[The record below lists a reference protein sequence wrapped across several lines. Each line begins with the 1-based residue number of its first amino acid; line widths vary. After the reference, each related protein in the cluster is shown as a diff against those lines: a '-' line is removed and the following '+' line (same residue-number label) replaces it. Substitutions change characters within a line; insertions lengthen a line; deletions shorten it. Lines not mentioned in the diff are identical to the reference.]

1 MKVSRCATPSDLS
14 ALLKRKLRVHRLGM
28 HPQQLLQLLHILE
41 HNPEE
46 VLPILYKNVYTSYFF
61 HLQIVSMF
69 DGAPIEVIRY
79 ELQVID
85 FHSSLI

>member
-1 MKVSRCATPSDLS
+1 
-14 ALLKRKLRVHRLGM
+14 
-28 HPQQLLQLLHILE
+28 
-41 HNPEE
+41 
-46 VLPILYKNVYTSYFF
+46 VYTSYFF